1 MGNPYISFLSR
12 DVMFEITYDNIILTG
27 MLITGL
33 FWIVR
38 TIGKDRK
45 RKRNEN
51 PTKVQ
56 GFG

>member
-12 DVMFEITYDNIILTG
+12 DVMFEITYDDIILTG
-27 MLITGL
+27 ILITGL

-38 TIGKDRK
+38 TISKDRK

-51 PTKVQ
+51 PPKVQ
-56 GFG
+56 GIG

>member
-12 DVMFEITYDNIILTG
+12 DVMFEITYDNIILTVI
-27 MLITGL
+27 LITGL

-38 TIGKDRK
+38 TISKDRK

-51 PTKVQ
+51 PIKVR